1 MNYEIGA
8 FSERWRGDRIVKK
21 WNLFLKFI
29 SQQPPDFAIQF
40 HLSERSKKRGGGTQ
54 TRYITS
60 GPVHVWSN
68 NKSKGGKH
76 AGWCLQH
83 CASSS
88 QAAANPK
95 DCFYSAASLNQQ
107 IHIYTTTQTKEASIC
122 IHLIFYFSNFQRQVS
137 ITKSYFSLPKLTFP
151 LGSRVAE

>member
-1 MNYEIGA
+1 MNYEIGE

-60 GPVHVWSN
+60 EPVHVWSN

-95 DCFYSAASLNQQ
+95 DSAFIQLHHSISKFTFTQLHRQKKLPFVFILFFTSQTFKDKFPSPSPISLYQNS
-107 IHIYTTTQTKEASIC
+107 HF
-122 IHLIFYFSNFQRQVS
+122 H
-137 ITKSYFSLPKLTFP
+137 
-151 LGSRVAE
+151 

>member
-95 DCFYSAASLNQQ
+95 DSAFIQLHHS
-107 IHIYTTTQTKEASIC
+107 ISKFTFTQLHRQKKLPFVFI
-122 IHLIFYFSNFQRQVS
+122 LIFTSQTFKDKFPSPS
-137 ITKSYFSLPKLTFP
+137 PISLYQNSHFH
-151 LGSRVAE
+151 

>member
-1 MNYEIGA
+1 MNYEIGE

-95 DCFYSAASLNQQ
+95 DSPFIQLHHSISKFTFTQLHRQKKLPFVFILFFTSQTFKDKFPSPSPISLYQNS
-107 IHIYTTTQTKEASIC
+107 HF
-122 IHLIFYFSNFQRQVS
+122 H
-137 ITKSYFSLPKLTFP
+137 
-151 LGSRVAE
+151 

>member
-1 MNYEIGA
+1 MNYEIGE

-68 NKSKGGKH
+68 NKSKGEKH

-95 DCFYSAASLNQQ
+95 DSAFIQLHHSISKFTFTQLHRQKKLPFVFILFFTSQTFKDKFPSPSPISLYQNS
-107 IHIYTTTQTKEASIC
+107 HF
-122 IHLIFYFSNFQRQVS
+122 H
-137 ITKSYFSLPKLTFP
+137 
-151 LGSRVAE
+151 

>member
-1 MNYEIGA
+1 MNYEIGE

-60 GPVHVWSN
+60 GPVNVWSN

-76 AGWCLQH
+76 AGWCSQH

-95 DCFYSAASLNQQ
+95 DSAFIQLHHSISKFTFTQLHRQKKLPFVFILFFTSQTFKDKFPSPSPISLYQNS
-107 IHIYTTTQTKEASIC
+107 HF
-122 IHLIFYFSNFQRQVS
+122 H
-137 ITKSYFSLPKLTFP
+137 
-151 LGSRVAE
+151 

>member
-1 MNYEIGA
+1 MNYEIGE

-95 DCFYSAASLNQQ
+95 DSAFIQLHHSISKFTFTQLHRQKKLPFVFILFFTYQTFKDKFPSPSPISLYQNS
-107 IHIYTTTQTKEASIC
+107 HF
-122 IHLIFYFSNFQRQVS
+122 H
-137 ITKSYFSLPKLTFP
+137 
-151 LGSRVAE
+151 

>member
-40 HLSERSKKRGGGTQ
+40 HLSERSKKREGGTQ

-95 DCFYSAASLNQQ
+95 DSAFIQLHHSISKFTFTQLHRQKKLPFVFILFFTSQTFKDKFPSPSPISLYQNS
-107 IHIYTTTQTKEASIC
+107 HF
-122 IHLIFYFSNFQRQVS
+122 H
-137 ITKSYFSLPKLTFP
+137 
-151 LGSRVAE
+151 